1 MSKYVFLYL
10 IAGALLFPDVSSGQ
24 GVMGKSGQAALTL
37 EQCIQYA
44 LDNGPGMQQAILD
57 ERIGGHE
64 IKSSLS
70 GWYPQVS
77 ANASAANNIKLQQQP
92 IGGELITFGQKY
104 NSGVLLQVDQQ
115 ILNRDQIFAGRTSKY
130 IKQQYEL
137 NIEHVE
143 IATVVDVSKAYYD
156 ILLTFEQLKILDENL
171 LRQEK
176 QYKDAKSR
184 FESGLVDKTDY
195 QRAAITLSNI
205 KSDQRRAQES
215 VNAKKAFLKQLMGY
229 PTEQDIA
236 LSYDYAQME
245 LEALADTS
253 SILKPEDRIEY
264 RQIQTEANLAQLN
277 TGYQKW
283 AYLPNISASY
293 NYNWIYFNNSIS
305 GLYAQSYPKS
315 ALGLTLAFPIFQGG
329 KRHQEIRIAELQ
341 QEKINIAKYDLE
353 KQINTEYQ
361 AALAKYKSD
370 LFEWKTIKSNME
382 LAEEVYDIL
391 KLQYDEGIKAYVDLI
406 VAETELRTAQ
416 LNHYNA
422 MYNLLSSK
430 IDLDRAL
437 GNIEI

>member
-1 MSKYVFLYL
+1 MSKYLLLYL
-10 IAGALLFPDVSSGQ
+10 VAGALLFPNVSSAQ
-24 GVMGKSGQAALTL
+24 DVVGKTSQAALTL

-57 ERIGGHE
+57 EKIGDRE

-77 ANASAANNIKLQQQP
+77 ANASLNDNIKLQQQP
-92 IGGELITFGQKY
+92 IGGEVITFGQKY
-104 NSGVLLQVDQQ
+104 NSGILLQVDQQ
-115 ILNRDQIFAGRTSKY
+115 ILNRDQIFAGRTSKH
-130 IKQQYEL
+130 IKKQYEQ
-137 NIEHVE
+137 NIENIE

-156 ILLTFEQLKILDENL
+156 ILLSFEQLKILDENL

-176 QYKDAKSR
+176 QYHDAKSR

-205 KSDQRRAQES
+205 KSDQRRVKES
-215 VNAKKAFLKQLMGY
+215 VSAKKAYLKQLMGY
-229 PTEQDIA
+229 PTDEDIA
-236 LSYDYAQME
+236 LRYDYAHME
-245 LEALADTS
+245 SVALADTS
-253 SILKPEDRIEY
+253 RSLRPENRIEY
-264 RQIQTEANLAQLN
+264 RQLQTEANLAQLN

-283 AYLPNISASY
+283 AYLPNISANY
-293 NYNWIYFNNSIS
+293 NYNWLYFNNSFS
-305 GLYAQSYPKS
+305 DLYGQNYPKS
-315 ALGLTLAFPIFQGG
+315 SLGLTLAFPIFQGG

-341 QEKINIAKYDLE
+341 QEKINVAKNDLE

-361 AALAKYKSD
+361 TALAQYKSD
-370 LFEWKTIKSNME
+370 LYEWRTIKSNMD
-382 LAEEVYDIL
+382 LAEEVYDII

-422 MYNLLSSK
+422 MFNLLSSK